1 MATQYM
7 KGELYTGCAITQR
20 PAALSNCAMMSP
32 LLCVSHG
39 PPNPDQKVL
48 PAAGPKS
55 RWPVALSYTAY
66 LTFTHCTYCVAPA
79 APLVSGGAYPLAP
92 TPGNAE
98 RWCFPRAGATV
109 WSPGSGGGGAGG
121 CSGFGWRRGIL
132 PGGPVRV
139 RPGAVGIISRRGADT
154 SCWTSSTTCG
164 TG

>member
-39 PPNPDQKVL
+39 PPNPDQKLL

-66 LTFTHCTYCVAPA
+66 LTFTHWTYWVAPA
-79 APLVSGGAYPLAP
+79 EPLVSGGAPVTAYPGTPIPSKLRPAVILAD
-92 TPGNAE
+92 AD
-98 RWCFPRAGATV
+98 RKGA
-109 WSPGSGGGGAGG
+109 A
-121 CSGFGWRRGIL
+121 L
-132 PGGPVRV
+132 
-139 RPGAVGIISRRGADT
+139 A
-154 SCWTSSTTCG
+154 
-164 TG
+164 